1 MNQVWLFFCIPNL
14 LADIVCLMIHI
25 DGSLHLQEPMPHNM
39 IFCGTF
45 AGFILIPLIRAV
57 HILLGL
63 KTHLYPQILID
74 GCGTI
79 MHFLCALLSLH
90 YAENDFHLIFMG
102 PQQEL
107 DHHYFAYCKKQSV
120 ACIIAG
126 ALYLLQ
132 FVLILDFIQKTPLF
146 EDEKPIRIIT
156 EPPKWDESYQNMS
169 IEEHDHLART
179 QANVYLLGR
188 QLDHWFRLKSKWFR
202 QLAGGQELIHKSELL
217 PVVKKRQSSRPR
229 RIDNSDDDDDD
240 DDETDDDGDFEIEI
254 TSKISSP
261 TETPKRTKF
270 DFDPEVMLD
279 TSSTSSK
286 SSKPSVRR

>member
-1 MNQVWLFFCIPNL
+1 MNQVWLFFCIPNV

-25 DGSLHLQEPMPHNM
+25 LGSLHFQEPQPHNM

-57 HILLGL
+57 HLLLGL

-79 MHFLCALLSLH
+79 LHFLCALLSLH

-107 DHHYFAYCKKQSV
+107 NHHYFAYCKKQSV

-132 FVLILDFIQKTPLF
+132 FALTLDFIQKTPLF

-179 QANVYLLGR
+179 QANVYLFGR
-188 QLDHWFRLKSKWFR
+188 QVDHWLRVKSKWFR
-202 QLAGGQELIHKSELL
+202 QLAGGQELINKSELV
-217 PVVKKRQSSRPR
+217 PVKKRQTSRPGVA
-229 RIDNSDDDDDD
+229 DYSDDDDDGG
-240 DDETDDDGDFEIEI
+240 TDDGDYELEKDL
-254 TSKISSP
+254 TSQTNSP
-261 TETPKRTKF
+261 NESLKKTKF
-270 DFDPEVMLD
+270 DSDPEIVQE
-279 TSSTSSK
+279 SSSNSSK
-286 SSKPSVRR
+286 SVRR